1 MVSLIRA
8 RWHADGGYREFLG
21 IALPLVIS
29 SASWSLQHFVDRVF
43 LTWYSTEAL
52 AAANPGG
59 LTSFVILSLFL
70 GLAQYVNT
78 FVAQYMGARRPE
90 RVGAA
95 IWQGV
100 YVAIACGLLALI
112 PTAFASDLF
121 DFIGHDPSIRQAE
134 ADYFSVLCYGIGFH
148 VLAAALS
155 CFFSG
160 RGRTLTMM
168 VVNVAANLLNILLD
182 YVLIFGKWGFPEWG
196 IRGAG
201 WATNAAGLFGALL
214 FLVLFLRRKHRGKF
228 GTLSGW
234 RPDPGLIE
242 RLLRYGGPSGLT
254 FMLDILAFSIFILI
268 AGRLGTIELAAT
280 NLAFHINGLAFMPLY
295 GAGIAVSTMVGQR
308 LGRGQPEQAEYCTW
322 TGFHLGAGYMT
333 AMALA
338 YVLVPELFLR
348 PFSSGSSDPDFVSA
362 YALSIP
368 LLRIVA
374 VYCVFDALYAIF
386 TAALK
391 GAGDTRFIMWA
402 SLGLG
407 WGAMVIPVGVGQA
420 YFGLDLFD
428 IWAIVCVYIC
438 VTAVVFYLRFR
449 GGRWKSM
456 RVIEESHL
464 EAASPLQDRTLT
476 LDVLDH
482 GPFASDARIDQLRAQ
497 LGAPGNPSLF
507 PPHFLKATFP
517 KMGGRTALFTR
528 DGETIA
534 AGFLF
539 PQPGSAG
546 RRGYTLRLHVIDP
559 PTTEGARTQ
568 VGAPTQVGA
577 SVTAELQEQAL
588 RAAQRQWPETDIIPY
603 LADRPPSWDEEQAT
617 ATGLTIGRP
626 GADGASQIRRMQ
638 QAIWDSE
645 MDFLYPGDLHSAAF
659 AAGSSLLARVDGV
672 AAGFLFGFYSHGG
685 PTLPADWS
693 AGQLRIESQLLGVL
707 PEFRGRNIASALKTA
722 QAAGALEKGISV
734 IHWTVDPLQYANA
747 RLNFGQLKAVAFT
760 FHRDYYSFRNEL
772 NRTPAS
778 RLGITW
784 LIGSKRVREALAEPS
799 SKEGGAR
806 LVDVGPDFPGDSW
819 ERLGLET
826 DPSTAQGDDLAIE
839 IPGDWTSMQRQEPEQ
854 AALWRAHTDDLFE
867 RLLGI
872 EEGRYIITGVGTEGE
887 RNYLLARRVSAG
899 LTARLGG
906 ADPEETP

>member
-8 RWHADGGYREFLG
+8 RWHAEGGYREFLG
-21 IALPLVIS
+21 IALPLVVS

-59 LTSFVILSLFL
+59 LTNFVILSLFL

-95 IWQGV
+95 VWQGV
-100 YVAIACGLLALI
+100 HVAGVCGLLALI
-112 PTAFASDLF
+112 PAAFAVELF

-148 VLAAALS
+148 VLGAALS

-160 RGRTLTMM
+160 RSQTLTVM

-201 WATNAAGLFGALL
+201 WATNAAGLLGALL
-214 FLVLFLRRKHRGKF
+214 FLVLFLRPEHRRKF

-308 LGRGQPEQAEYCTW
+308 LGREQPEQAEYCAW
-322 TGFHLGAGYMT
+322 TGFHLGASYMT

-338 YVLVPELFLR
+338 YVLVPELFLK
-348 PFSSGSSDPDFVSA
+348 PFSSGSSDANFVRA

-407 WGAMVIPVGVGQA
+407 WGAMVIPIVIGQT

-456 RVIEESHL
+456 RVIEESQL
-464 EAASPLQDRTLT
+464 EKASPVQDGTLT
-476 LDVLDH
+476 LDFLE
-482 GPFASDARIDQLRAQ
+482 PETSESDARIDQLRTQ
-497 LGAPGNPSLF
+497 LGAPDNPNLF

-517 KMGGRTALFTR
+517 KMGGRTALFSS
-528 DGETIA
+528 DGETAA

-539 PQPGSAG
+539 PRPGAAG
-546 RRGYTLRLHVIDP
+546 RRGYTLRLHAIGA
-559 PTTEGARTQ
+559 TTK
-568 VGAPTQVGA
+568 VGAT
-577 SVTAELQEQAL
+577 VTAELEEQAL
-588 RAAQRQWPETDIIPY
+588 LATQRQWPETEIVPY
-603 LADRPPSWDEEQAT
+603 LADRPPSWEEEQA
-617 ATGLTIGRP
+617 AAPGLTIDRP
-626 GADGASQIRRMQ
+626 GTDGAAQIRRMQ
-638 QAIWDSE
+638 QTIWDSE

-672 AAGFLFGFYSHGG
+672 AAGFLFGFYSHRG

-693 AGQLRIESQLLGVL
+693 AGPLRIESQLLGVL

-722 QAAGALEKGISV
+722 QAARALENGISV

-747 RLNFGQLKAVAFT
+747 RLNFGQLRAVAFT

-784 LIGSKRVREALAEPS
+784 PIGSKRVREALAEPG

-806 LVDVGPDFPGDSW
+806 NADIGPDFPGGNW
-819 ERLGLET
+819 ERLGLEA
-826 DPSTAQGDDLAIE
+826 DPAVARADGLAIE
-839 IPGDWTSMQRQEPEQ
+839 MPDNWTSMQREEPEQ
-854 AALWRAHTDDLFE
+854 AAVWRAHTDDLFE

-872 EEGRYIITGVGTEGE
+872 EEGRYVITGVGTEGE
-887 RNYLLARRVSAG
+887 RNYLLARRVSAR

-906 ADPEETP
+906 GDPEETP